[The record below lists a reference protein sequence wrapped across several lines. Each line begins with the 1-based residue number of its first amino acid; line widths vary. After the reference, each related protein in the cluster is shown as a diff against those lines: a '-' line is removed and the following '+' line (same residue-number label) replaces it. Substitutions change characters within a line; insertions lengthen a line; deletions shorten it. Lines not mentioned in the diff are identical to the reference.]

1 MALSRIFVAPKNGQG
16 GVKKSK
22 KIYFFKKNIRKMGK
36 KNFGTSGTILKK
48 KIDFLKL
55 WSQRSQNLFF
65 PSFEY
70 TFWKNKFFLIFWP
83 LLDHFLVQQKFLI
96 TPFLAP
102 GQFTTENRA
111 IFGPYQQF
119 FLRQKFDRKGV
130 KNHQNIFG
138 ECSLGSKE
146 HLKFWSFLTP
156 SEMRPDPP
164 PPYPTPTPPTRRTVP
179 RSRP

>member
-1 MALSRIFVAPKNGQG
+1 MGRNRVTVTG
-16 GVKKSK
+16 GRGVGSDVT
-22 KIYFFKKNIRKMGK
+22 NM
-36 KNFGTSGTILKK
+36 SP
-48 KIDFLKL
+48 KIDFGQK

-70 TFWKNKFFLIFWP
+70 TFWKNKIFLIFWP

-146 HLKFWSFLTP
+146 HLKFWSFLTCP
-156 SEMRPDPP
+156 TYVPP
-164 PPYPTPTPPTRRTVP
+164 PTPSYGPKTFLGPN
-179 RSRP
+179 

>member
-1 MALSRIFVAPKNGQG
+1 MGGICKG
-16 GVKKSK
+16 GVRDVTVGRSEGGRGGRVSVRNASGD
-22 KIYFFKKNIRKMGK
+22 FRKM
-36 KNFGTSGTILKK
+36 
-48 KIDFLKL
+48 KL

-70 TFWKNKFFLIFWP
+70 FFWKKLIFWP
-83 LLDHFLVQQKFLI
+83 LLGHFLVQQKFLI

-111 IFGPYQQF
+111 IFGPNQQF

-146 HLKFWSFLTP
+146 HLKFWSFWPLTHGYFP
-156 SEMRPDPP
+156 KFSVNWDL
-164 PPYPTPTPPTRRTVP
+164 TSV
-179 RSRP
+179 SRDDYWGYFW

>member
-1 MALSRIFVAPKNGQG
+1 MGRSEGVAG
-16 GVKKSK
+16 GVGVSVQ
-22 KIYFFKKNIRKMGK
+22 NM
-36 KNFGTSGTILKK
+36 SG
-48 KIDFLKL
+48 KIDFVQL

-70 TFWKNKFFLIFWP
+70 FFWKKNFLIFWP

-111 IFGPYQQF
+111 IFGPNQQF

-146 HLKFWSFLTP
+146 HLKFWSFLDMSHICHHPTP
-156 SEMRPDPP
+156 PYP
-164 PPYPTPTPPTRRTVP
+164 PPYRDRHKLKSYP
-179 RSRP
+179 REKVRWNLFQAFYEHKSTCVWKYIVWLL